1 MMPMYCTHT
10 RHAVSCLSIV
20 THDNLLCTNYQVPG
34 TTTTGFGSGGTRK
47 TASYTYLLLSELNF
61 LSGTAAY
68 QNPTFGSLNNENEN
82 LFS

>member
-1 MMPMYCTHT
+1 MTIYSAQITKF
-10 RHAVSCLSIV
+10 
-20 THDNLLCTNYQVPG
+20 PG
-34 TTTTGFGSGGTRK
+34 RQPRVFGSGGTRK

-61 LSGTAAY
+61 LSSTAAY